1 MSKIALGAAIA
12 DFAKLAE
19 GMRKA
24 GLPERLG
31 LVISSAPE
39 SERRRRILPRVV
51 SGSSA
56 VLTKSIAF
64 PNSSPHLRND
74 YASGRTR
81 QSDARSSLPALP
93 AHLASRT
100 RLHKISV
107 VMGR

>member
-56 VLTKSIAF
+56 V
-64 PNSSPHLRND
+64 
-74 YASGRTR
+74 GRCVVP
-81 QSDARSSLPALP
+81 ARSS
-93 AHLASRT
+93 AHCLS
-100 RLHKISV
+100 
-107 VMGR
+107 